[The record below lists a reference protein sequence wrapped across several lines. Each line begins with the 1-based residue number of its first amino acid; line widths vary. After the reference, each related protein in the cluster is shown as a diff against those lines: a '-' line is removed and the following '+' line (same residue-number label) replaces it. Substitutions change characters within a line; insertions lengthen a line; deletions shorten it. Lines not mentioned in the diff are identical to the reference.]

1 MAMIHICDND
11 AIHGGIIGDNDSD
24 DDNCSSWGNDPE
36 MEAASKDHAFC
47 DSKPSPS
54 LRWTLL
60 LWKWALIWTMQ
71 PWILLR
77 RTPQSMNF
85 EMSIATNQNTIQL
98 TRIAFPLVPEW
109 GKLWG
114 N

>member
-1 MAMIHICDND
+1 MMVITMIHICDND
-11 AIHGGIIGDNDSD
+11 ALHGDFNGDNDGD

-60 LWKWALIWTMQ
+60 LWKWAFRWTLQ
-71 PWILLR
+71 PWILNIAAGNM
-77 RTPQSMNF
+77 SK
-85 EMSIATNQNTIQL
+85 MSIATNQNTIQL
-98 TRIAFPLVPEW
+98 NRIAFPLVAE
-109 GKLWG
+109 
-114 N
+114 